1 MGIAAKVIIEK
12 SRCEVSP
19 NEQDTIENL
28 FLAYNIFERNIFLE
42 FFRKNFNFI
51 LCNFLVR
58 TLQRF

>member
-28 FLAYNIFERNIFLE
+28 FLAYNIFERNIILE